1 MSSHNGIL
9 NIYFRHNGIWVFLRN
24 HFVHP
29 RQIFFFGGGMGAMG
43 YGEVGMVLHHRTGYR
58 LKAMVRSVNKV
69 HAGLNQGQNWVS
81 Q

>member
-1 MSSHNGIL
+1 
-9 NIYFRHNGIWVFLRN
+9 
-24 HFVHP
+24 
-29 RQIFFFGGGMGAMG
+29 MGAMG